1 MNTLQLKGRWNQ
13 MKGKA
18 QKTYGGLTHKNLVY
32 LEGLGNEILG
42 KVQQKTGET
51 REKLNDWIH

>member
-1 MNTLQLKGRWNQ
+1 